1 MTGGVDG
8 RSRGRVL
15 PVAGG
20 LARACHPLPAFAV
33 TALTGLLA
41 WSSGRGAVGCG
52 LVVATVLSGQLF
64 IGWYNDLLDRE
75 RDIAVGRR
83 DKPLATGAV
92 TATTVRNAAGAAVV
106 VCVPLSLAN
115 GWLAGLIH
123 LVMVGAGWAYDAGL
137 KSTLFSAIPYA
148 VCFGLLPAF
157 VSYGAAPPGPPAPAV
172 LGAAAL
178 LGIGA
183 HLTNAVPDLAE
194 DAATG
199 VSGLPH
205 RLGARASLLAAATAF
220 VAGVAL
226 VVAGSPT
233 PPALALGGVA
243 VVLAVASV
251 VTGARP
257 SAGRPSRWPFRF
269 ALCIGA
275 VGVVVLL
282 LRGGVR

>member
-1 MTGGVDG
+1 MTGGGDDG
-8 RSRGRVL
+8 SRGGVL
-15 PVAGG
+15 AVVGG
-20 LARACHPLPAFAV
+20 LARACHPLPALAV

-41 WSSGRGAVGCG
+41 WSSGRGAAGCG
-52 LVVATVLSGQLF
+52 LVVVTVLSGQLF
-64 IGWYNDLLDRE
+64 IGWYNDLLDRD
-75 RDIAVGRR
+75 RDLAVGRR

-92 TATTVRNAAGAAVV
+92 AATTVRNAAAAALVA
-106 VCVPLSLAN
+106 CVPLSLAN
-115 GWLAGLIH
+115 GWRAGLIH

-137 KSTLFSAIPYA
+137 KSTPFSAVPYA

-157 VSYGAAPPGPPAPAV
+157 VSYGTAQPGPPAPAV
-172 LGAAAL
+172 LAAAAL

-194 DAATG
+194 DVATG

-205 RLGARASLLAAATAF
+205 RLGARASLFAAAVAF
-220 VAGVAL
+220 VGGVGL

-233 PPALALGGVA
+233 LPALALGAVA

-251 VTGARP
+251 MTGARTGT
-257 SAGRPSRWPFRF
+257 GRPSRWPFRL

-275 VGVVVLL
+275 LGVVVLL